1 MIPIPTDTRELVS
14 FANELIETCRVS
26 QGNRAAYYR
35 LLNQVAETGRPDG
48 SKALIN
54 MMNSHLE
61 RTASHLFSPVELKF
75 SYDFDNDYEGSVIK
89 RGQVAAKHLTRAWEK
104 NRIGTLFGQGV
115 YEGLKYGASIMK
127 QWPRAEGPEDK
138 QRITYEQKLVRPW
151 NFGVYRESESDIDK
165 QEALCETSFLTG
177 PEVWQRIWRFP
188 NPKKLYQDIMV
199 HASKGQSNDSGPDSF
214 FHQVLS
220 TSQISTGVQG
230 ATRPLPGGIVQL
242 GNDPNYP
249 TITPTD
255 GAPTVKFHELWVKGE
270 DDWKTIQ
277 IVEPDILI
285 TRFKLSNLL
294 GIDGI
299 HPYKLIQPNPM
310 IDWFWGRSELIDL
323 MEPQGFF
330 AMLCDDLK
338 RLIGLQ
344 IDKILAFKGDNT
356 ITDEAYGQFRMA
368 GYVNLGQGGGV
379 EDLTPKFPS
388 ELMSI
393 LKYLQEQINTLGNFP
408 EVMQG
413 KGESGVRAGAHADT
427 LLKTAS
433 SVHRD
438 SALLLEHQCASCAD
452 LTMTM
457 MEAKE
462 DRKFWTDP
470 KDMEGTGFMLMDL
483 PEDWRVTVDSH
494 SSSPIFAD
502 EATQLLFQ
510 MRKTGDIDG
519 EFLIDHT
526 QVPDKETAKA
536 SLKQRK
542 EAGEKMQKELFG
554 QLSPEGKDKA
564 IEKMLGGQHGGH
576 H

>member
-1 MIPIPTDTRELVS
+1 MIPLPSAEKELIPKV
-14 FANELIETCRVS
+14 NELIETCNVS
-26 QGNRAAYYR
+26 QGSRAAYYR
-35 LLNQVAETGRPDG
+35 LLSVVAETGRPDG
-48 SKALIN
+48 TKALIN

-75 SYDFDNDYEGSVIK
+75 SYDFDNEYKPETIK
-89 RGQVAAKHLTRAWEK
+89 RGQIAAKHLTRHWE
-104 NRIGTLFGQGV
+104 RSGLGHLFGQGT
-115 YEGLKYGASIMK
+115 YESLKYGASILK
-127 QWPRAEGPEDK
+127 QWPKTEGSPGKE
-138 QRITYEQKLVRPW
+138 RISYEKKLVMPW
-151 NFGVYRESESDIDK
+151 NFGVYRETENDIDN
-165 QEALCETSFLTG
+165 QEAVCETSFLTG

-188 NPKKLYQDIMV
+188 SADKLYDKIMT
-199 HASKGQSNDSGPDSF
+199 HAKMGQSSGSGPDSF

-242 GNDPNYP
+242 ANDPNYS
-249 TITPTD
+249 TISPTD

-270 DDWKTIQ
+270 DDYQTIQ
-277 IVEPDILI
+277 MVEPDILV
-285 TRFKLSNLL
+285 TKFKLSNLMN
-294 GIDGI
+294 IE
-299 HPYKLIQPNPM
+299 HVQPYRLIQPNPM
-310 IDWFWGRSELIDL
+310 VNWFWGRSELIDL
-323 MEPQGFF
+323 VEPQGFL

-344 IDKILAFKGDNT
+344 IDKILAFSGDNT
-356 ITDEAYGQFRMA
+356 MTDEAYGQFRLA
-368 GYVNLGQGGGV
+368 GYWNGGPNSKV
-379 EDLTPKFPS
+379 EDLTPKFPA
-388 ELMSI
+388 ELLPI
-393 LKYLQEQINTLGNFP
+393 IKYVQEQINTLGNFP

-438 SALLLEHQCASCAD
+438 SSLLLESQCAAAAD

-462 DRKFWTDP
+462 DRKFWIDP
-470 KDMEGTGFMLMDL
+470 EKMEESSFMLTDL

-502 EATQLLFQ
+502 EATQLLFAL
-510 MRKTGDIDG
+510 RKVGDVDG
-519 EFLIDHT
+519 EFIIDHT
-526 QVPDKETAKA
+526 AVPDKETAKA
-536 SLKQRK
+536 SLRERK
-542 EAGEKMQKELFG
+542 KAGQQMQKELMA

-564 IEKMLGGQHGGH
+564 IEKMLGHAGGKH
-576 H
+576 

>member
-1 MIPIPTDTRELVS
+1 MIEVPTGEKLLVP

-26 QGNRAAYYR
+26 QGTRAAYYR
-35 LLNQVAETGRPDG
+35 LLNTVAETGRYDG
-48 SKALIN
+48 GKSLIN

-75 SYDFDNDYEGSVIK
+75 AYDYDNDYDASVIK
-89 RGQVAAKHLTRAWEK
+89 RGQVAAKHLTRQWEK
-104 NRIGTLFGQGV
+104 SATGTLFGQGV
-115 YEGLKYGASIMK
+115 FEALKYGASVLK
-127 QWPRAEGPEDK
+127 QWPKLDRIDK
-138 QRITYEQKLVRPW
+138 DGKEHISYEKKLVMPW
-151 NFGVYRESESDIDK
+151 NFGVFRESENDIAN
-165 QEALCETSFLTG
+165 QEAVCETSFLTG
-177 PEVWQRIWRFP
+177 PEVWQRIWRFEGA
-188 NPKKLYQDIMV
+188 KDLYTKIMT
-199 HASKGQSNDSGPDSF
+199 HAQMGQQGQGPDSF

-220 TSQISTGVQG
+220 TSQINTGVQ
-230 ATRPLPGGIVQL
+230 ASTRPLPGGIVQM
-242 GNDPNYP
+242 GNDSNYG
-249 TITPTD
+249 IMGPTD
-255 GAPTVKFHELWVKGE
+255 GAPTVKFHELWVKG
-270 DDWKTIQ
+270 DDDYKTIQ

-285 TRFKLSNLL
+285 TRFKLSNLM
-294 GIDGI
+294 GIDQTQ
-299 HPYKLIQPNPM
+299 PFRLIQPNPVVN
-310 IDWFWGRSELIDL
+310 WFWGRSELLDL
-323 MEPQGFF
+323 IEPQGWLSS
-330 AMLCDDLK
+330 LCDDMK

-356 ITDEAYGQFRMA
+356 ITDELYAQFRA
-368 GYVNLGQGGGV
+368 SGYANLGQGGGV
-379 EDLTPKFPS
+379 EDLTPKFPA
-388 ELMSI
+388 ELLPI
-393 LKYLQEQINTLGNFP
+393 IKYTQEQINTLGNFP
-408 EVMQG
+408 EVLQG

-438 SALLLEHQCASCAD
+438 SALLLEHQCAAAAD

-470 KDMEGTGFMLMDL
+470 KHMEETAFMLTDL

-502 EATQLLFQ
+502 EATQLLFAL
-510 MRKTGDIDG
+510 RKAGDVDG

-526 QVPDKETAKA
+526 AVPDKETAKS
-536 SLKQRK
+536 SLRQRK
-542 EAGEKMQKELFG
+542 EDGAKMQKELFG

-564 IEKMLGGQHGGH
+564 IENMLKGHGGH

>member
-1 MIPIPTDTRELVS
+1 MIEIPTGEKLLVP

-26 QGNRAAYYR
+26 SANRAAYYR

-48 SKALIN
+48 AKALIN

-75 SYDFDNDYEGSVIK
+75 SYDFDNDYSASVIK
-89 RGQVAAKHLTRAWEK
+89 RGQIAAKHLTRVWEK
-104 NRIGTLFGQGV
+104 NAVGHLFGQGV
-115 YEGLKYGASIMK
+115 FEALKYGGSILK
-127 QWPRAEGPEDK
+127 QWPTLDRRD
-138 QRITYEQKLVRPW
+138 RISYSQKLVRPW
-151 NFGVYRESESDIDK
+151 NFGVYRESESDIDN
-165 QEALCETSFLTG
+165 QEALCETSYLTG
-177 PEVWQRIWRFP
+177 PEVWQRIWRL
-188 NPKKLYQDIMV
+188 PKADELYSRIMA
-199 HASKGQSNDSGPDSF
+199 HASMGQSAGSGPDSF

-270 DDWKTIQ
+270 DDYKTIQ
-277 IVEPDILI
+277 IVEPDILV

-294 GIDGI
+294 GVEGI
-299 HPYKLIQPNPM
+299 QPYRLIQPNPM
-310 IDWFWGRSELIDL
+310 VDWFWGRSELIDL
-323 MEPQGFF
+323 IEPQGFL
-330 AMLCDDLK
+330 AMLTDDMK

-356 ITDEAYGQFRMA
+356 ITDEAYAQFRLA
-368 GYVNLGQGGGV
+368 GYANLGQGGGV

-388 ELMSI
+388 ELLPI
-393 LKYLQEQINTLGNFP
+393 IKYVQEQINNLGNFP

-452 LTMTM
+452 LTMTL

-470 KDMEGTGFMLMDL
+470 EKMEETSFMLTDL

-502 EATQLLFQ
+502 EATQLLFAL
-510 MRKTGDIDG
+510 RKSGDVDG

-526 QVPDKETAKA
+526 AVPDKESAKA
-536 SLKQRK
+536 SLRERK
-542 EAGEKMQKELFG
+542 KAGAETQEKLLKE
-554 QLSPEGKDKA
+554 LSPEGKDKA
-564 IEKMLGGQHGGH
+564 IEKMLAGGH
-576 H
+576 GRH